1 MATRKYK
8 TLRGLLSQ
16 TLWGILNFNELKSRS
31 FYHKKHGWMSFS
43 LPEEEIDKVYVQ
55 MASVIYANG
64 EKNAYRLKFYR
75 GKPYKIFEG
84 LTINKNKASYC
95 AGQHYPSEI
104 RTIQKIFR
112 D

>member
-16 TLWGILNFNELKSRS
+16 TLWGVLNFNELKSRS
-31 FYHKKHGWMSFS
+31 FYHKEHGWMSFS

-64 EKNAYRLKFYR
+64 EKYESLLKHYH
-75 GKPYKIFEG
+75 GKSYKIFNG
-84 LTINKNKASYC
+84 LCINKKKAYYC
-95 AGQHYPSEI
+95 AGQDYPAEI